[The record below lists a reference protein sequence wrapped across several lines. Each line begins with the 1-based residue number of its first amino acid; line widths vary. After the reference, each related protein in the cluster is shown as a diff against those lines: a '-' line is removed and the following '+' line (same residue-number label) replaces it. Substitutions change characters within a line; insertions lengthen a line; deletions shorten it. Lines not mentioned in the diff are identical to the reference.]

1 MSVLG
6 GPDAVTVVTGFLLP
20 LAVIAVFSGIFVR
33 LNRDIWVEALAASVA
48 WMMAAYIF
56 LGVFAGGWYW
66 PIYWVFPVVA
76 VGYIVGL
83 GSLITLVRRR
93 RPTGE
98 EEDAIVPPQ
107 TGPHRL
113 PSSADVPLHRIRP
126 VVNRLR

>member
-6 GPDAVTVVTGFLLP
+6 GPDVVTEFLLP

-48 WMMAAYIF
+48 WLMAAYIF
-56 LGVFAGGWYW
+56 MGVFARGWYW
-66 PIYWVFPVVA
+66 PIYGVFPVVA

-107 TGPHRL
+107 TGPDRL
-113 PSSADVPLHRIRP
+113 PSSADVPPRRIRP